1 MKQITLLDLTFE
13 PFISTEEIERTVI
26 AIAAQIDNDY
36 RGRNPILLIVLNGA
50 FIFAADLVR
59 KINIPIRLDFIKIS
73 SYHGTA
79 STGEMNE
86 HFLWKSNLEGEHV
99 IIVEDIVDTGHTL
112 HYLQQKIG
120 AQHPAS
126 VEVACLLKKPTA
138 YQYHDTLKYEGMS
151 IEDKFVVG
159 YGLDYN
165 GLGRDLDAIYSLVM
179 A

>member
-1 MKQITLLDLTFE
+1 M
-13 PFISTEEIERTVI
+13 
-26 AIAAQIDNDY
+26 
-36 RGRNPILLIVLNGA
+36 
-50 FIFAADLVR
+50 
-59 KINIPIRLDFIKIS
+59 
-73 SYHGTA
+73 
-79 STGEMNE
+79 
-86 HFLWKSNLEGEHV
+86 
-99 IIVEDIVDTGHTL
+99 DTGHTL

-165 GLGRDLDAIYSLVM
+165 GLGRDLDAIYSLVVS
-179 A
+179 